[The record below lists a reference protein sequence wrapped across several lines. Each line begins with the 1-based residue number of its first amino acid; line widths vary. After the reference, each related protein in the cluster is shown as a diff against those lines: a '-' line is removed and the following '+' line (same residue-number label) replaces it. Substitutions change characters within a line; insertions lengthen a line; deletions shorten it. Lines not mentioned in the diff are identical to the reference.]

1 MAEEMDAEWFF
12 SINLNVNFEILPILQ
27 LITVSL

>member
-1 MAEEMDAEWFF
+1 MAEEMDAEWF